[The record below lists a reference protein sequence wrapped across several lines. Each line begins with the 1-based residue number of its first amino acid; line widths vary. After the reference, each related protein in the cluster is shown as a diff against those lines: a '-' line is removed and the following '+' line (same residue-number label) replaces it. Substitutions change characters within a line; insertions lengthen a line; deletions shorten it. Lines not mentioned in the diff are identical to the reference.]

1 MATDTRVIDS
11 RSADDG
17 ASIRRRREC
26 VSCEQR
32 FTTFEKVE
40 QAPLVVV
47 KRSGE
52 RQPFDGQKIVDGL
65 MAACKGR
72 PLTAD
77 DFEAIVDGVRERAR
91 SQGFEVTSEWIG
103 LAVLDQLRS
112 VDQVAY
118 LRFASVYKD
127 FTDVDDFEREAR
139 LIKRDPSESPV
150 P

>member
-40 QAPLVVV
+40 EAPLVVV

-52 RQPFDGQKIVDGL
+52 RQPFEGQKIVEGL

-72 PLTAD
+72 PLTVD
-77 DFEAIVDGVRERAR
+77 DYEAIVDGVRERAR
-91 SQGFEVTSEWIG
+91 SKGFEVTSEWIG
-103 LAVLDQLRS
+103 LTVLDQLRS
-112 VDQVAY
+112 IDQVAY

-127 FTDVDDFEREAR
+127 FQGASDFEREMAAMEET
-139 LIKRDPSESPV
+139 SEPA
-150 P
+150 